1 MVDIRVNENSFPF
14 VHDWDEDGRKD
25 LVLGESHYNLPD
37 TGNVRIY
44 KNSGTN
50 SQPRFTDHFLLRAG
64 GQLLFHPRAN
74 PTIYDL
80 DRDGVK
86 DLVLGNDNGYIYFY
100 CNIGT
105 NQFPV
110 FAAEYETLQTKTG
123 EFIDALTE
131 SRLRML
137 DWNADD
143 DLDLLLGGQDGYVW
157 IYENATDIPVEERGI
172 EEPVPFITV
181 IPNPFRN
188 EIRFM
193 IQDAGPK
200 KNNLSLKIH
209 DASGRLVEDLS
220 PDLVSCI
227 MNHGTIVTW
236 NGKSVPAGVYFIH
249 LRKDDRIYSKKIV
262 KLQ

>member
-14 VHDWDEDGRKD
+14 IHDWDEDGRKD

-50 SQPRFTDHFLLRAG
+50 SQPRFTDHFLLQAG

-80 DRDGVK
+80 DLDGVK

-110 FAAEYETLQTKTG
+110 FAAEYETLKTKTG

-137 DWNADD
+137 DWNADG

-157 IYENATDIPVEERGI
+157 IYENATDIPVEEQ
-172 EEPVPFITV
+172 EPRSTGAMFNVS
-181 IPNPFRN
+181 PNPFRTTTR
-188 EIRFM
+188 IRWTM
-193 IQDAGPK
+193 DVGRRT
-200 KNNLSLKIH
+200 KNNATLRIYDS
-209 DASGRLVEDLS
+209 SGRLIKDLS
-220 PDLVSCI
+220 SALVSCG
-227 MNHGTIVTW
+227 MDHVSW
-236 NGKSVPAGVYFIH
+236 NDKSVPAGVYFAQFNAGDH
-249 LRKDDRIYSKKIV
+249 IYSRKIV